1 MPRTQSHPALT
12 SDHDPTPPPKLF
24 SWLRDYL
31 LSNYHAGTP
40 ADNVGFTADRLY
52 SQLLA
57 ISPTTPTA
65 TNPRLEIQGHL
76 PHPSESIVDTREHL
90 VEVSVA
96 IAPHSPHLSHF
107 YAEVNLASVYL
118 QGSLIEL
125 FSVRSWRVMY
135 APFPLV
141 ITGCSKICRYRCK
154 LNATASASLATER
167 PMFRMYQS

>member
-1 MPRTQSHPALT
+1 MQVHLLTTRALLLIDCT
-12 SDHDPTPPPKLF
+12 AS
-24 SWLRDYL
+24 SWPFR
-31 LSNYHAGTP
+31 
-40 ADNVGFTADRLY
+40 R
-52 SQLLA
+52 
-57 ISPTTPTA
+57 
-65 TNPRLEIQGHL
+65 
-76 PHPSESIVDTREHL
+76 PHPQQQTL
-90 VEVSVA
+90 VSKSKVTFL
-96 IAPHSPHLSHF
+96 IRLSHF